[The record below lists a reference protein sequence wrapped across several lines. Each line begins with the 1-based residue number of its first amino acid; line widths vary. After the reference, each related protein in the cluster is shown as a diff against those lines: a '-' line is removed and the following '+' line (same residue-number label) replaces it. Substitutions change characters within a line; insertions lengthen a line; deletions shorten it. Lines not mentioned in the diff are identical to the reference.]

1 LGLFPTN
8 FISFARRLCE
18 QYESHGSA
26 LAARLAAA
34 QEAPPPLPARDPAA
48 AQLAR
53 AKQLLQEALH
63 LDENG
68 DKVVTDW
75 YRYYAI
81 GHVVGPDM
89 SCPHHFS
96 GSRSEFEAHWD
107 PGQYHFLN
115 DFYFY

>member
-1 LGLFPTN
+1 MVQVLRFFPL
-8 FISFARRLCE
+8 SVSWRLCE

-34 QEAPPPLPARDPAA
+34 QEAPPLFPVRDPAA

-68 DKVVTDW
+68 EKVEYGT
-75 YRYYAI
+75 
-81 GHVVGPDM
+81 
-89 SCPHHFS
+89 
-96 GSRSEFEAHWD
+96 
-107 PGQYHFLN
+107 
-115 DFYFY
+115 